1 MIGAY
6 WENEYVPT
14 RRSYKINGIVENPER
29 KKVYTTKLG
38 LVQCVALKNVSFTV
52 SEGEF
57 VAIMGASGSGK
68 TTLLNI
74 LASLDKPTSGD
85 VLLGGR
91 SFASVPDRELSRFR
105 RDNMGFVFQDFN
117 LLDTFTLKD
126 NILLPLVL
134 SQTPVKEMESRLL
147 PIAQMLGI
155 DMLLGK
161 YPYEVSGGEKQR
173 AAVARAVITDPQII
187 LADEPTGAL
196 DSKASVRLLQNFRA
210 LNERAGKTI
219 LMVTH
224 SAMAASYASRVL
236 FIKDGEIFA
245 QLYRGEDENRA
256 FFDRI
261 VANLSVLS
269 DGGAD
274 IG

>member
-1 MIGAY
+1 M
-6 WENEYVPT
+6 ELL
-14 RRSYKINGIVENPER
+14 KIQNV

-196 DSKASVRLLQNFRA
+196 DSRA
-210 LNERAGKTI
+210 AAGVMDLFESINREGQTI

-224 SAMAASYASRVL
+224 SIQAASHASRVL
-236 FIKDGEIFA
+236 FIKDGEVYHQI
-245 QLYRGEDENRA
+245 YRGMSGQREMLQK
-256 FFDRI
+256 I
-261 VANLSVLS
+261 S
-269 DGGAD
+269 DTLTLITAGREEA
-274 IG
+274 

>member
-1 MIGAY
+1 M
-6 WENEYVPT
+6 ELL
-14 RRSYKINGIVENPER
+14 KIQNV

-161 YPYEVSGGEKQR
+161 YPHEVSGGEKQR

-187 LADEPTGAL
+187 LADEPTGNL
-196 DSKASVRLLQNFRA
+196 DSRSSAQIMDILAELADEGATLLLVTHDAGVAR
-210 LNERAGKTI
+210 RAGR
-219 LMVTH
+219 
-224 SAMAASYASRVL
+224 RVRM
-236 FIKDGEIFA
+236 E
-245 QLYRGEDENRA
+245 
-256 FFDRI
+256 
-261 VANLSVLS
+261 
-269 DGGAD
+269 DGG
-274 IG
+274 ISEEG

>member
-1 MIGAY
+1 MSLLQVKGL
-6 WENEYVPT
+6 
-14 RRSYKINGIVENPER
+14 G
-29 KKVYTTKLG
+29 KVYNTKLG
-38 LVQCVALKNVSFTV
+38 MRQCVALKNVSFEV
-52 SEGEF
+52 IEGEF

-74 LASLDKPTSGD
+74 LASLDKPTTGD
-85 VLLGGR
+85 VLLDGA
-91 SFASVPDRELSRFR
+91 SFGAIPDRELSEFR
-105 RDNMGFVFQDFN
+105 RKHLGFVFQDFN

-134 SQTPVKEMESRLL
+134 MQTPLKEMEERVF
-147 PIAQMLGI
+147 PIARKLGI
-155 DMLLGK
+155 SQLLNK

-173 AAVARAVITDPQII
+173 AAIARAVITDPRIL

-196 DSKASVRLLQNFRA
+196 DSKASASLLNQFA
-210 LNERAGKTI
+210 DLHAVGKTI

-236 FIKDGEIFA
+236 FISDGVLFS
-245 QLYRGEDENRA
+245 QLYRGEDNNRA

-261 VANLSVLS
+261 VANLSIL
-269 DGGAD
+269 GGGD
-274 IG
+274 IA

>member
-1 MIGAY
+1 MELLQATDI
-6 WENEYVPT
+6 
-14 RRSYKINGIVENPER
+14 
-29 KKVYTTKLG
+29 KKVYNTKLG
-38 LVQCVALKNVSFTV
+38 MQQCIALSGVSFSV

-74 LASLDKPTSGD
+74 LASLDKPTEGD
-85 VLLGGR
+85 VFLDGKAF
-91 SFASVPDRELSRFR
+91 SSIKSKDLSAFR
-105 RDNMGFVFQDFN
+105 RQHLGFVFQDFN
-117 LLDTFTLKD
+117 LLDTFSLKD

-134 SQTPVKEMESRLL
+134 FKTPVTEMEKKLKPLSE
-147 PIAQMLGI
+147 MLGI
-155 DMLLGK
+155 DKLLKK

-173 AAVARAVITDPQII
+173 AAIARAVITDPRIL

-196 DSKASVRLLQNFRA
+196 DSKSSQQLLDVFTQ
-210 LNERAGKTI
+210 LNKGGKTI

-224 SAMAASYASRVL
+224 SAMAASYAGRVM
-236 FIKDGEIFA
+236 FIKDG
-245 QLYRGEDENRA
+245 QLFSQIYRGSDDNKT

-261 VANLSVLS
+261 VSNLSVI
-269 DGGAD
+269 GGAD